1 MVAVADRM
9 RAMRARRQTIGL
21 REVRLV
27 LPDAR
32 SGDVRRRVNASVAAL
47 NSAAEQDALAWIE
60 LVSEFDGAEADV
72 PDPDAT
78 R

>member
-1 MVAVADRM
+1 M
-9 RAMRARRQTIGL
+9 RSMRLRRQSGGL

-27 LPDAR
+27 VPDAR
-32 SGDVRRRVNASVAAL
+32 SGAVRRRVAAAVAAL

-60 LVSEFDGAEADV
+60 TVSEFDTAAQPSNG
-72 PDPDAT
+72 DAA

>member
-1 MVAVADRM
+1 MVAVAERM
-9 RAMRARRQTIGL
+9 RAMRARRHAGGL

-27 LPDAR
+27 MPDAR
-32 SGDVRRRVNASVAAL
+32 SGDVRRRVSASVAAL
-47 NSAAEQDALAWIE
+47 NSVAEADALGWIE
-60 LVSEFDGAEADV
+60 AVSEFDT